1 MTRTTPAW
9 ITQRLI
15 SDGDL
20 TPDKHTR
27 KPQRRRCPSC
37 GVYVTAAIRAMANDV
52 IRADLA
58 PTTSEGELIA
68 LMNGRRTFLV
78 TDFYGIEQ
86 RFEFDITGLPADR
99 ARTVHAE
106 HRCHAP
112 PLPVHPD
119 YRPPIRHTNKDD
131 TQAPPF

>member
-1 MTRTTPAW
+1 MTQAPPKW
-9 ITQRLI
+9 VIDQLIT
-15 SDGDL
+15 DGDL

-27 KPQRRRCPSC
+27 KPQRRRCPAC
-37 GVYVTAAIRAMANDV
+37 GVHVTAAIRAMTNEV
-52 IRADLA
+52 VRADLA

-78 TDFYGIEQ
+78 TDFYGIEL

-99 ARTVHAE
+99 ARQVHAE

-112 PLPVHPD
+112 PLPAHPE
-119 YRPPIRHTNKDD
+119 YRPPIRHTTKDD
-131 TQAPPF
+131 TNIPF

>member
-1 MTRTTPAW
+1 MTTAPPKW
-9 ITQRLI
+9 VIDQLIT
-15 SDGDL
+15 DGDL

-27 KPQRRRCPSC
+27 KPRQRRCPAC
-37 GVYVTAAIRAMANDV
+37 GVYVTAAIRAMANEV
-52 IRADLA
+52 VRADLA

-68 LMNGRRTFLV
+68 LMNGRRTFFI
-78 TDFYGIEQ
+78 TDFYGIEL
-86 RFEFDITGLPADR
+86 RFEFDITGLPADK

-112 PLPVHPD
+112 PLPVHPE

-131 TQAPPF
+131 NNIPF